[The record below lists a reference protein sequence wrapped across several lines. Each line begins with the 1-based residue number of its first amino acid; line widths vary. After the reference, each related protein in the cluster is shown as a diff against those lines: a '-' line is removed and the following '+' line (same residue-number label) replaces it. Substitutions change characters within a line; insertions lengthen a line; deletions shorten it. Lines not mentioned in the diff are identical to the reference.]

1 MNSVIDFRESYFKNK
16 VTSLMTK
23 NTVVKTL
30 SKPPMAKKE
39 KPLEAVARVEQ
50 ATTKEEVKI
59 QASTK
64 KETVVSNFVLQEK
77 KREIEMRL
85 AYEAQETNA

>member
-1 MNSVIDFRESYFKNK
+1 MNSVLDFRESYFKNK

-30 SKPPMAKKE
+30 SKPPMAKKQ
-39 KPLEAVARVEQ
+39 KPLEANARVEKVVI
-50 ATTKEEVKI
+50 KEEVKV

-64 KETVVSNFVLQEK
+64 K
-77 KREIEMRL
+77 
-85 AYEAQETNA
+85 